1 MGRPIDE
8 FNIRW
13 DQVAADIE
21 EGAKVL
27 MTRRYSVMS
36 TNQCMYLHV
45 FVDASMKAYGAV
57 AYLQSANQVDFVLA
71 KSRVSP
77 PKDTTLPRLE
87 LRAAVTAA
95 YLAKFIVSTLSVH
108 VNIRLWSDSQI
119 VLHWIFSSKQ
129 LKPFVANRVKEICSL
144 FPTSVWGYCQT
155 ADNAADLLTRGITPT
170 QLQSSSLWSHGPEW
184 LTSETDWPKWSP
196 MSVFNICTSEEI
208 EATALIAETSIIS
221 TTGVYQVIDINKYS
235 KLTKLHRVT
244 AYVLCFV
251 NNLRRPSQRLNGPL
265 TAAEL
270 VLAHKLWIK
279 SAQLDSFPTEIS
291 NLQSKSSSRLPLVR
305 QLRLYLDKEGIICC
319 GGRIHNAPVSQSTKF
334 PYLLPRK
341 HRLTEL
347 IVRDTHEKHFHT
359 GTNGTVTYIRQ
370 SYWVP
375 AARQCVR
382 SILKQCVIC
391 NKLCGNHY
399 KTPDPPPLPKHRVQ
413 AMEPFTVTAIDF
425 TGALYIRTP
434 NGENKVYVCLF
445 TCASSRAIHLEVVTD
460 LSEETFLQP
469 FRRFSSRKSLPRLV
483 VSDNAS
489 TFMAA
494 SDDLKALFESDTVKE
509 SLGNQDIDWKFIP
522 CRAPWYGGYWERLVG
537 LTKSALKKMLGRAYV
552 TLPSLQTL
560 IVEIEAHL
568 NNRPLTYVSSELNDP
583 EPLTPSHLLYGRVI
597 NTVPHTLTTQ
607 DELTDEDFQEAGSQ
621 LHHTLSKKAKAQALL
636 IQHFWG
642 RWKKE
647 YLTSLRETHIT
658 SGGTNKETIKVGD
671 VVIIHDDCPR
681 LKWRLAVV
689 QELQRGNDAFGEI
702 SNYSY

>member
-1 MGRPIDE
+1 
-8 FNIRW
+8 
-13 DQVAADIE
+13 
-21 EGAKVL
+21 
-27 MTRRYSVMS
+27 
-36 TNQCMYLHV
+36 
-45 FVDASMKAYGAV
+45 MKAYGAV